1 MARALG
7 ITDSVTSCDCCGKA
21 NLARTVCMELDN
33 GDIVHYGTTCAAR
46 NTGKT
51 SKEIN
56 SEVRAAYA
64 ANVKAARAEFY
75 ACPAYLAERAQFA
88 ARDRL
93 AVPLFGLKAAE
104 FVREAGDA
112 ADAACKEIA
121 ARHGV
126 QYWEVRA

>member
-7 ITDSVTSCDCCGKA
+7 ITDSVTTCDCCGKA
-21 NLARTVCMELDN
+21 NLARTVAMELDS
-33 GDIVHYGTTCAAR
+33 GEVVHYGTTCAAR
-46 NTGKT
+46 NTGK
-51 SKEIN
+51 SQKQIA
-56 SEVRAAYA
+56 SEVRAAHA

-75 ACPAYLAERAQFA
+75 ACPAYLAERARFA
-88 ARDRL
+88 ERDRL
-93 AVPLFGLKAAE
+93 TERLHGLKAAE